1 MKMILIAKG
10 GKMKLGAK
18 KGSKFALTGMALA
31 LGWNVQAYADEAA
44 SKLPVVKV
52 TANQIQDKTITPSTL
67 QLQQASSM
75 SDVFR
80 TDPSVD
86 IGGGGV
92 NAQRIKARVKSFLS
106 QVQLPITDQFLQRF
120 PHEVS
125 GGELQRVI
133 LARALSLMP
142 KLLILDEPT
151 SALDPLAKRNW
162 VKLMT
167 QLQQQLGFALLIF
180 THDTQ
185 LAETLDAE
193 RLNLSI

>member
-1 MKMILIAKG
+1 M
-10 GKMKLGAK
+10 
-18 KGSKFALTGMALA
+18 
-31 LGWNVQAYADEAA
+31 
-44 SKLPVVKV
+44 
-52 TANQIQDKTITPSTL
+52 
-67 QLQQASSM
+67 
-75 SDVFR
+75 
-80 TDPSVD
+80 
-86 IGGGGV
+86 
-92 NAQRIKARVKSFLS
+92 
-106 QVQLPITDQFLQRF
+106 QRF